1 MATGVST
8 RWDGK
13 ERPRPIDLRAP
24 AYDGWSD
31 TPPRHTLLI
40 CAAPRSS
47 SKRLA
52 RLLLGAGLGVPM
64 EYFNENSIGALTAR
78 WSIHRR
84 EYLAHLYVKRSA
96 NGVFA
101 SNLQQAQIEAWP
113 YRKDVDSL
121 FDRATVVHLVR
132 ADKRAQAASLA
143 ACLLTGEWG
152 FDEPA
157 RPAEFSARQMRRAA
171 GDAMAIVA
179 VEDDRLERWF
189 AHYGVTPIRIASE
202 QVNRADL
209 AVVADLASRLGVEFD
224 RDGADRMLRCDAG
237 PYRGHE
243 TLKTRLL
250 EYLE

>member
-1 MATGVST
+1 MLTQARS
-8 RWDGK
+8 RWDGHQ
-13 ERPRPIDLRAP
+13 RPSPADLRTP
-24 AYDGWSD
+24 AYDGPSAG
-31 TPPRHTLLI
+31 PPRHKLLI

-64 EYFNENSIGALTAR
+64 EYFNENSIGALTSR
-78 WSIHRR
+78 WGIGRR
-84 EYLAHLYVKRSA
+84 EYVAHLYAKRSA

-101 SNLQQAQIEAWP
+101 SNLQQQQLQVWP
-113 YRKDVDSL
+113 YRQDIDGL
-121 FDRATVVHLVR
+121 FDGATVVHLVR

-152 FDEPA
+152 FEAPA
-157 RPAEFSARQMRRAA
+157 GPAEFSARRMRRAA
-171 GDAMAIVA
+171 ADALAIVA
-179 VEDDRLERWF
+179 GEDEQLERWF
-189 AHYGVTPIRIASE
+189 EHYRVSPIRIAAE

-209 AVVADLASRLGVEFD
+209 AVVADLASRLDVELD
-224 RDGADRMLRCDAG
+224 RAAAERMLLCDEG

-243 TLKTRLL
+243 TLKSRLQ